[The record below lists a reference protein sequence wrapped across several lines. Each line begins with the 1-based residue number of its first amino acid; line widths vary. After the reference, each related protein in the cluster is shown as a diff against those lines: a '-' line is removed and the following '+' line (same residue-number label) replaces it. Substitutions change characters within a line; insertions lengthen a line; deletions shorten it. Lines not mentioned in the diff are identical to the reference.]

1 MVPHFNRRKL
11 LVFLFVVLVGG
22 CMKAP
27 SNLEQTIPKIIFFS
41 TKDFKFYDTGFI
53 KTYANGDISLEIF
66 NVGHLLLRFLVFQ
79 DRICINQQC
88 YAKASAVR
96 QFFGNDAMRG
106 IDFSE
111 ILQGKEIFGGKNKE
125 NLKNGYEQ
133 KLQIGSSKIVY
144 QVTDKQI
151 YFKENTSGFTLIV
164 TELN

>member
-1 MVPHFNRRKL
+1 M
-11 LVFLFVVLVGG
+11 
-22 CMKAP
+22 
-27 SNLEQTIPKIIFFS
+27 
-41 TKDFKFYDTGFI
+41 
-53 KTYANGDISLEIF
+53 
-66 NVGHLLLRFLVFQ
+66 HLLLRFLVFQ

-111 ILQGKEIFGGKNKE
+111 ILQGREIFGGKNKE

>member
-1 MVPHFNRRKL
+1 M
-11 LVFLFVVLVGG
+11 
-22 CMKAP
+22 
-27 SNLEQTIPKIIFFS
+27 
-41 TKDFKFYDTGFI
+41 
-53 KTYANGDISLEIF
+53 
-66 NVGHLLLRFLVFQ
+66 
-79 DRICINQQC
+79 
-88 YAKASAVR
+88 VR

-111 ILQGKEIFGGKNKE
+111 ILQGREIFGGKNKK